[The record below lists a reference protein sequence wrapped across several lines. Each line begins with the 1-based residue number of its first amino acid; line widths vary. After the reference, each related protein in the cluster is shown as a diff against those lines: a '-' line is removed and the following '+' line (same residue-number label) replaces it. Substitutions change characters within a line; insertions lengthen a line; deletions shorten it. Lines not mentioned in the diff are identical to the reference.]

1 MENNTKEKNNRFIG
15 KFIPYKMLPK
25 NENGLA
31 SCRFCNKIVYPPRRT
46 MCSKECAHELRLR
59 TSGKYLRNFTYKRDK
74 GICNLCKTDTKIIS
88 QTALILLN
96 NNLVE
101 EFDIFLKLNRISKK
115 RKIWKKKNGGG
126 LWDADHIITVK
137 DGGGQCG
144 MNNIQTLCIKCHKNK
159 TFSK

>member
-1 MENNTKEKNNRFIG
+1 MDYNFTI
-15 KFIPYKMLPK
+15 
-25 NENGLA
+25 A
-31 SCRFCNKIVYPPRRT
+31 CRFCNKIVYPPRRT

-159 TFSK
+159 TFSN